1 MFGSKEL
8 ELSDAFSL
16 AVEQQ
21 ELYSVFVTTFG
32 AGGVGITLTQARTI
46 IFLDRP
52 WTPGELLQAEDR
64 IRRIGQDKET
74 RSIWVSAFEF
84 DSQLDAMLQE
94 KNKASNAV
102 LTKTGISTGD
112 GGASINIAK
121 LVSALIASD
130 SKSSMGG

>member
-1 MFGSKEL
+1 MNKCLKGVV
-8 ELSDAFSL
+8 FSFL
-16 AVEQQ
+16 TVPQQ
-21 ELYSVFVTTFG
+21 ELYSVFIATFG

-94 KNKASNAV
+94 KNKASKAV

-112 GGASINIAK
+112 TSASINITK
-121 LVSALIASD
+121 LVTALIASD
-130 SKSSMGG
+130 SAQSLMGG